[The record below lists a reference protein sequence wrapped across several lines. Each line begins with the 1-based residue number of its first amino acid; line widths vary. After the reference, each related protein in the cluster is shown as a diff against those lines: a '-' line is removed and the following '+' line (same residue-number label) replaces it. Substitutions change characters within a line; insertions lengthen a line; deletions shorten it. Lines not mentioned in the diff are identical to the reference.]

1 MPATRTPAQL
11 TAVAARPLVSVVV
24 PCFDEAAVIGE
35 THRRLRAVLRGLPE
49 CEYEVVYVDDG
60 SRDGTWDRLTAL
72 AAADARVR
80 LVRLTR
86 NFGHQPAVLA
96 GLREAAGDAVVT
108 IDADLQDPPGLIAD
122 MVERWRAGW
131 PVVSARRTGREGES
145 RFKTG
150 TAHVFYRLLAAVADH
165 PVTLDTGDFRL
176 LDREVV
182 RTLTLLP
189 ESELY
194 LRGSV
199 CWAGFPETSLEYGR
213 GPRLAGRT
221 KYTLRKMA
229 GLSRRGL
236 LACSSAPARV
246 PAAVGLAWLG
256 ATAVT
261 SAVRRRPLPLAAW
274 TFGCEAV
281 LLGVLGE
288 YLLLVHRE
296 VRGRPPYVVRQRWAA
311 GVPVPAELT
320 ADELTGPREAWTAGS
335 AR

>member
-1 MPATRTPAQL
+1 MPATRTTAQL
-11 TAVAARPLVSVVV
+11 PARATRPLVSVVV

-35 THRRLRAVLRGLPE
+35 THRRLSAVLRGLPE

-60 SRDGTWDRLTAL
+60 SGDATWDRLTEL
-72 AAADARVR
+72 AADDARVR

-131 PVVSARRTGREGES
+131 AVVSARRTGREGES

-165 PVTLDTGDFRL
+165 PVNLDTGDFRL

-182 RTLTLLP
+182 RTLSLLP

-213 GPRLAGRT
+213 LPRLAGRT

-246 PAAVGLAWLG
+246 PAVVGLAWLG
-256 ATAVT
+256 GTATA
-261 SAVRRRPLPLAAW
+261 SAVRGRPLPLAAW

-281 LLGVLGE
+281 LLGLLGE

-311 GVPVPAELT
+311 GVPTPVEVVPVEMAEHSK
-320 ADELTGPREAWTAGS
+320 AWAAGS